1 MSYKKPFEKP
11 TKVPDKYGFP
21 LTSMDKN
28 KYTSSKYNNP
38 NLSDSSKSSKKD
50 DLESS
55 KDADNVSVSS
65 HELDDSEVSIS
76 NKSEILNNLN
86 DGSENLSNP
95 KSKFFSK
102 KQKNKQ

>member
-21 LTSMDKN
+21 LANVEKT

-76 NKSEILNNLN
+76 NKSEILNNIN

-95 KSKFFSK
+95 KSKHFSK
-102 KQKNKQ
+102 KPKKI